1 MGSQKGSCAKETGV
15 SALPALPAHWHA
27 YETTAHSQPGLVFL
41 NEETLPDRVA
51 WRRAR
56 RSSNN
61 LAENIWGCSG
71 AEHRRVHL
79 PLLPSPAPAVQPSP
93 STGEPH
99 TQQGKGSVAWGL
111 ICSLTVVQHAADW
124 GAQGPR
130 RRDDE
135 EAAGKLEMSALPLA
149 AQLAPTKAREPTAQA
164 DWEAQT
170 GEKPNQRGDATSEAG
185 AAQGAQPT
193 GGEHD

>member
-1 MGSQKGSCAKETGV
+1 MRKPCLT
-15 SALPALPAHWHA
+15 
-27 YETTAHSQPGLVFL
+27 
-41 NEETLPDRVA
+41 A
-51 WRRAR
+51 WRGEGLDAFQTTR
-56 RSSNN
+56 RKT
-61 LAENIWGCSG
+61 SG
-71 AEHRRVHL
+71 AAAGLNTEGCTCRCCPH
-79 PLLPSPAPAVQPSP
+79 PTPAVQPSP
-93 STGEPH
+93 GLGEPQ